1 MYSSNKMVATE
12 NDEAPAASASPT
24 VSENGSGPSVGI
36 VTTAP
41 VDDEAF
47 ETLAAEI
54 KEVLAELAQDKA
66 MDAFRGEY
74 EKLFAALEKSHAN
87 EKRLDTKCDELVSE
101 IANQQARVDGAHD
114 TIAEN
119 AENIASLKKEIE
131 KAWKM
136 VDMTQEREERAR
148 ETIETLNTEIQNLT
162 KVIEEKTLGAED
174 TNLNELR
181 KLRDELT
188 SQRDNLKIEAKE
200 LTALID
206 TKDEAISAVR
216 AENSR
221 LDGRLTALTNEL
233 QARTNEMNREIRRK
247 ERTEREVKQL
257 KGELEDK
264 QAEIG
269 DLFEES
275 SSVQKSVS
283 KLEEAL
289 VEQRKLNDGLQ
300 YNLETLNTTIG
311 DLEGQLEANAQTIQ
325 LMEQDYGRRAKELSE
340 RDAVIEQSRSD
351 LTKVAKETDE
361 LKKKLTGVEAA
372 KGDVE
377 VEKGKMKEE
386 SALLR
391 RQIDE
396 LMEQALVERRK
407 QDEKKHEVS
416 VLQNNAKRNL
426 SNQTKLQHDLQTT
439 AEQVSGYRRRVSEL
453 EKCCERQNRCIAT
466 VEAERDHYLGEAQDL
481 AKRVDML
488 LDDMSD
494 ADGAVFTFKKELAE
508 MESKLKQQQN
518 KYQSARNDRTM
529 LNKNLTGAQDEIADL
544 KGKLRV
550 FQHQFDQLKEEMV
563 AKEAALVK
571 AAQDQQKLLKEKED
585 LVLEVDSSKEETKQ
599 IEKKNKE
606 IEKNFSLVQDRYRLQ
621 QNELDK
627 CRAQLE
633 DALRKRS
640 LSDAKLGKKEE
651 QLGQLKK
658 KDAVQE
664 KVLARGE
671 GAYRDRLEDIRVLKL
686 EVKRLNHE
694 ASISAKSVRT
704 MDDLKQELLQLQ
716 KDLLAER
723 TRVRSLQSEVE
734 SPLNVHRWRKLEG
747 NDPSSFELIQKVQ
760 ALQKKL
766 IARKEDIVE
775 RDLALLVKEK
785 TNGELR
791 TALARQQPSSAAE
804 DEARLLKADLKA
816 KEEARKSAVAENNLL
831 RTQAADAAGKVERL
845 AEECHDLKKKLLAAN
860 KRVQKLKEAAKQ
872 ARETPAEQPQQRIPS
887 ARSSSG
893 TPRKFA
899 GGGFR
904 LTFDED

>member
-1 MYSSNKMVATE
+1 MVATE
-12 NDEAPAASASPT
+12 NDDAPAASVSPT
-24 VSENGSGPSVGI
+24 VSEDGSGPSVGI

-119 AENIASLKKEIE
+119 EENIASLKKEIE

-188 SQRDNLKIEAKE
+188 SQRDNLKIEVKE

-206 TKDEAISAVR
+206 TKEEEISSAR
-216 AENSR
+216 TENSR

-257 KGELEDK
+257 KGELEEK

-275 SSVQKSVS
+275 SSVQKSVI

-300 YNLETLNTTIG
+300 YNLETLNTNIG

-325 LMEQDYGRRAKELSE
+325 LTEQDYGRRVQELSE
-340 RDAVIEQSRSD
+340 RDAVIERNRSD
-351 LTKVAKETDE
+351 LAKAAKETDD
-361 LKKKLTGVEAA
+361 LKKKLSGVEAA
-372 KGDVE
+372 KAEVE
-377 VEKGKMKEE
+377 AEKGKMREE
-386 SALLR
+386 GASLR

-439 AEQVSGYRRRVSEL
+439 AEQVSGYRRRVAEL
-453 EKCCERQNRCIAT
+453 EKCSEGQNRCIAT

-494 ADGAVFTFKKELAE
+494 ADGAVFTFKKELVE

-518 KYQSARNDRTM
+518 KYQAARNDRTM

-544 KGKLRV
+544 KSKLRV

-585 LVLEVDSSKEETKQ
+585 LVLEVESSKEDTKQ
-599 IEKKNKE
+599 IENKNKE

-627 CRAQLE
+627 CRALLE

-640 LSDAKLGKKEE
+640 LSDAKLGKREE

-671 GAYRDRLEDIRVLKL
+671 GAYRGRLEDIRVLKL

-694 ASISAKSVRT
+694 ATISAKSVRT

-716 KDLLAER
+716 KDLLAEKA
-723 TRVRSLQSEVE
+723 RVRSLQSEVE

-760 ALQKKL
+760 ALQKRL

-791 TALARQQPSSAAE
+791 TALARQQPSEAAE
-804 DEARLLKADLKA
+804 EEARLLKAELKA
-816 KEEARKSAVAENNLL
+816 KEESRKSAVAENNLL
-831 RTQAADAAGKVERL
+831 RTQVADAAGKVERL
-845 AEECHDLKKKLLAAN
+845 AEECHEQKKKLVAAN
-860 KRVQKLKEAAKQ
+860 KRVQKLKEAAKVAQ
-872 ARETPAEQPQQRIPS
+872 AGERPAEQPQQRFPS

-893 TPRKFA
+893 TPRKFT

>member
-1 MYSSNKMVATE
+1 MVATE
-12 NDEAPAASASPT
+12 NDEAPAAAPASPSASDD
-24 VSENGSGPSVGI
+24 GSGPSVGI

-87 EKRLDTKCDELVSE
+87 EKRLDTKCDELASE

-114 TIAEN
+114 TIAED

-200 LTALID
+200 LAALID
-206 TKDEAISAVR
+206 AKDGEISAAR
-216 AENSR
+216 AENTR

-257 KGELEDK
+257 RAELEEK
-264 QAEIG
+264 QVEIG
-269 DLFEES
+269 QLAEES
-275 SSVQKSVS
+275 SSVQESVS
-283 KLEEAL
+283 KLEGAL

-300 YNLETLNTTIG
+300 YNLETLNATIG
-311 DLEGQLEANAQTIQ
+311 DLEGQLEANAQAAQIA
-325 LMEQDYGRRAKELSE
+325 EQDCGRRVKELAE
-340 RDAVIEQSRSD
+340 RDAVIEQGRAE
-351 LTKVAKETDE
+351 LARAAKEIEE
-361 LKKKLTGVEAA
+361 LRKRLSSAEAA
-372 KGDVE
+372 KGEVE
-377 VEKGKMKEE
+377 AEKGKMREE
-386 SALLR
+386 GAALR

-396 LMEQALVERRK
+396 LMEQALVERRR

-416 VLQNNAKRNL
+416 VLQNNAKRSL
-426 SNQTKLQHDLQTT
+426 ASQTKLQHDLQAT
-439 AEQVSGYRRRVSEL
+439 AEQVSGQRRRVAEL
-453 EKCCERQNRCIAT
+453 EGCCERQSRCIAT

-481 AKRVDML
+481 AKRVDAL

-518 KYQSARNDRTM
+518 KYQAARNDRTM

-544 KGKLRV
+544 RGKLRV

-563 AKEAALVK
+563 AKEAALAK
-571 AAQDQQKLLKEKED
+571 AAQDQQRLLKEKED
-585 LVLEVDSSKEETKQ
+585 LALEVEASKGETRQ
-599 IEKKNKE
+599 VERKNRE
-606 IEKNFSLVQDRYRLQ
+606 VEKNLSLVRDRHRQ
-621 QNELDK
+621 QQGELDK

-633 DALRKRS
+633 DALRRRS
-640 LSDAKLGKKEE
+640 LSDNRLGEREE
-651 QLGQLKK
+651 QLGRLRK

-664 KVLARGE
+664 RVLARGE
-671 GAYRDRLEDIRVLKL
+671 AAYRDRLEDVRVLKL

-694 ASISAKSVRT
+694 AAISAKSVRA

-723 TRVRSLQSEVE
+723 ARVRSLQSEVE

-760 ALQKKL
+760 ALQRRL
-766 IARKEDIVE
+766 IARKEDLVE
-775 RDLALLVKEK
+775 RDLALLVKER

-791 TALARQQPSSAAE
+791 TALARQEQGKAAE
-804 DEARLLKADLKA
+804 EEARLLRADLRA
-816 KEEARKSAVAENNLL
+816 KEEARKGAAAENNLL
-831 RTQAADAAGKVERL
+831 RTQLADATGKVERM
-845 AEECHDLKKKLLAAN
+845 AEELHEAKKKLLAAN
-860 KRVQKLKEAAKQ
+860 KRVQKLREAAKE
-872 ARETPAEQPQQRIPS
+872 RPAEQQQQRRAAS
-887 ARSSSG
+887 AAERTSSG
-893 TPRKFA
+893 TSRKFA

-904 LTFDED
+904 LSFDED